1 MGTNPATEATATTET
16 STESAETSTES
27 ALSWAMPH
35 LIAGRGKAVDALA
48 FVLILV
54 GAATDTLAFRNTL
67 ELLMPTEG
75 AKPILF
81 MALGATAMALIAAG
95 FLGIT
100 YAVYRRDRPTA
111 SRLLMRFAAV
121 AWFGLGF
128 MMLLVRAF
136 TQAPGSESSTGTL
149 GAPSSSGSPW
159 SSLLTAGFFFSV
171 YVISGAGTVFETER
185 HYNPVYFA
193 YVRLSKALRNQEAE
207 VVALEAQLE
216 RARAV
221 ADMLAGD
228 LDREDHRKRAAI
240 LERQA
245 FGAEAANMARVLMAA
260 MLKDPAKTGLTE
272 TGPVP
277 ELPEFPG
284 AAA

>member
-1 MGTNPATEATATTET
+1 
-16 STESAETSTES
+16 
-27 ALSWAMPH
+27 MPH
-35 LIAGRGKAVDALA
+35 LIAGRGKAADALA
-48 FVLILV
+48 FMLILV
-54 GAATDTLAFRNTL
+54 GAVTDTLAFRNTL
-67 ELLMPTEG
+67 EILLPKETSDTRILLM
-75 AKPILF
+75 AI
-81 MALGATAMALIAAG
+81 GATAMGLVAAAFFGIA
-95 FLGIT
+95 
-100 YAVYRRDRPTA
+100 YATYRRDRPGS
-111 SRLLMRFAAV
+111 SRLLMISAAV
-121 AWFGLGF
+121 AWFGLGI

-136 TQAPGSESSTGTL
+136 TPTGGTPGSSDFNVQS
-149 GAPSSSGSPW
+149 PGSP
-159 SSLLTAGFFFSV
+159 LLTAGFFFSI
-171 YVISGAGTVFETER
+171 YLISGAGTVFEAER

-193 YVRLSKALRNQEAE
+193 YVRLGKLLRKQEA
-207 VVALEAQLE
+207 VVVSLEAQLE

-221 ADMLAGD
+221 ADMLVGD

-284 AAA
+284 AA

>member
-1 MGTNPATEATATTET
+1 MTTNSAAETTT
-16 STESAETSTES
+16 TTETSTES

-35 LIAGRGKAVDALA
+35 LIAGRGKAADALA
-48 FVLILV
+48 FMLILV
-54 GAATDTLAFRNTL
+54 GAVTDTLAFRNTL
-67 ELLMPTEG
+67 EILLPKETSDTRILLM
-75 AKPILF
+75 AI
-81 MALGATAMALIAAG
+81 GATAMGLVAAAFFGIA
-95 FLGIT
+95 
-100 YAVYRRDRPTA
+100 YATYRRDRPGS
-111 SRLLMRFAAV
+111 SRLLMISAAV
-121 AWFGLGF
+121 AWFGLGI

-136 TQAPGSESSTGTL
+136 TPTGGTPGSSDFNVQS
-149 GAPSSSGSPW
+149 PGSP
-159 SSLLTAGFFFSV
+159 LLTAGFFFSI
-171 YVISGAGTVFETER
+171 YLISGAGTVFEAER

-193 YVRLSKALRNQEAE
+193 YVRLGKLLRKQEA
-207 VVALEAQLE
+207 VVVSLEAQLE

-221 ADMLAGD
+221 ADMLVGD

-284 AAA
+284 AA

>member
-1 MGTNPATEATATTET
+1 MGTDPATEATAT
-16 STESAETSTES
+16 ETSTES

-48 FVLILV
+48 LVLILI
-54 GAATDTLAFRNTL
+54 GAVTDTLAFRNTL

-75 AKPILF
+75 ARPILF
-81 MALGATAMALIAAG
+81 MAFGATAMALIAAG

-100 YAVYRRDRPTA
+100 YATYRRDRPGS
-111 SRLLMRFAAV
+111 SRLLMKFAAV
-121 AWFGLGF
+121 AWFGLGL

-136 TQAPGSESSTGTL
+136 TQTPGSESTGTL
-149 GAPSSSGSPW
+149 DTPPSSGSPW
-159 SSLLTAGFFFSV
+159 SSLLTAGFFFSI

-193 YVRLSKALRNQEAE
+193 YVRLGKALRKQEAE

-277 ELPEFPG
+277 ELPQFPG
-284 AAA
+284 AA

>member
-1 MGTNPATEATATTET
+1 MGTPATETTSTTET
-16 STESAETSTES
+16 SAES

-54 GAATDTLAFRNTL
+54 GAVTDTLAFRNTL
-67 ELLMPTEG
+67 ELLMPTESG
-75 AKPILF
+75 RPILF
-81 MALGATAMALIAAG
+81 MACGATAMALIAAG
-95 FLGIT
+95 FLGIA
-100 YAVYRRDRPTA
+100 YAVYRRDRPGS

-121 AWFGLGF
+121 AWFGLGI

-136 TQAPGSESSTGTL
+136 TQTPPDTSTGTL
-149 GAPSSSGSPW
+149 GGPSPSGSPA
-159 SSLLTAGFFFSV
+159 SSLLTAGFFFSI

-193 YVRLSKALRNQEAE
+193 YVRLSKLLRKQEAM

-221 ADMLAGD
+221 TDMLAGD

-284 AAA
+284 AA

>member
-1 MGTNPATEATATTET
+1 
-16 STESAETSTES
+16 
-27 ALSWAMPH
+27 MPH

-48 FVLILV
+48 LVLILI
-54 GAATDTLAFRNTL
+54 GAVTDTLAFRNTL

-75 AKPILF
+75 ARPILF
-81 MALGATAMALIAAG
+81 MAFGATAMALIAAG

-100 YAVYRRDRPTA
+100 YATYRRDRPGS
-111 SRLLMRFAAV
+111 SRLLMKFAAV
-121 AWFGLGF
+121 AWFGLGL

-136 TQAPGSESSTGTL
+136 TQTPGSESTGTL
-149 GAPSSSGSPW
+149 DTPPSSGSPW
-159 SSLLTAGFFFSV
+159 SSLLTAGFFFSI

-193 YVRLSKALRNQEAE
+193 YVRLGKALRKQEAE

-284 AAA
+284 AA

>member
-1 MGTNPATEATATTET
+1 MGTDPAPEATAT
-16 STESAETSTES
+16 ETSTES

-48 FVLILV
+48 LVLILI
-54 GAATDTLAFRNTL
+54 GAVTDTLAFRNTL

-75 AKPILF
+75 ARPILF
-81 MALGATAMALIAAG
+81 MAFGATAMALIAAG

-100 YAVYRRDRPTA
+100 YATYRRDRPGS
-111 SRLLMRFAAV
+111 SRLLMKFAAV
-121 AWFGLGF
+121 AWFGLGL

-136 TQAPGSESSTGTL
+136 TQTPGSESTGTL
-149 GAPSSSGSPW
+149 DTPPSSGSPW
-159 SSLLTAGFFFSV
+159 SSLLTAGFFFSI

-193 YVRLSKALRNQEAE
+193 YVRLGKALRKQEAE

-284 AAA
+284 AA